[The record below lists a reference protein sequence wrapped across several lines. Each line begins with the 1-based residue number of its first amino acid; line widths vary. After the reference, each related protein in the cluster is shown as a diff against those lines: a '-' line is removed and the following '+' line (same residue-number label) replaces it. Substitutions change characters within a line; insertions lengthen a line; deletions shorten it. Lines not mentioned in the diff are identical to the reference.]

1 MGELKSWQK
10 GFPAYP
16 RSFNDFPIDP
26 TTTTLLLVDMQ
37 YYDASPDYGIGL
49 ALQKTYPDIANYLL
63 PRIKIVIAN
72 FQKLLEFFRKNNLRV
87 FYVSFGA
94 SMPDASDMLPLRKM
108 KSSET
113 PAFTT
118 ADFEYQ
124 ILDELKPAPGELVVS
139 KATRCAF
146 IGTGLDHT
154 LRMMSIDT
162 IAIGGTVD
170 NACVESTA
178 RGASDCGYNTIL
190 INDACASWTEQDHN
204 ATMKTF
210 HQFFGMVLD
219 TDELIVALSQK
230 L

>member
-1 MGELKSWQK
+1 MSALKSWQK

-16 RSFNDFPIDP
+16 RSFSDFSIDP
-26 TTTTLLLVDMQ
+26 MTTALLVVDMQ

-49 ALQKTYPDIANYLL
+49 AIKNNYPGIADYLL
-63 PRIKIVIAN
+63 PRIRVVIAN
-72 FQKLLEFFRKNNLRV
+72 FQKLLKFFRQNKLRV
-87 FYVSFGA
+87 FYASFGA

-108 KSSET
+108 KLSET

-124 ILDELKPAPGELVVS
+124 ILDELRPLPGEPVVS

-154 LRMMSIDT
+154 LRIMGIDT
-162 IAIGGTVD
+162 LAIGGTVT

-178 RGASDCGYNTIL
+178 RGASDCGYKTIL
-190 INDACASWTEQDHN
+190 INDACAAWTEQDHN
-204 ATMKTF
+204 ATMQTF
-210 HQFFGMVLD
+210 HQFFGMVMD
-219 TDELIVALSQK
+219 TDELIEALSQR